1 MKFEVELAEKAD
13 RDLRNIFFYIAVD
26 LSAPENAERQINRLW
41 DAILSLDELPE
52 RYRRY
57 EDEPWYSRGM
67 RVLPID
73 NFVILYIPYLEE
85 KVVRIVTVMYGGR
98 DISEHYCLSNNCFIF
113 CVRIVLNFMRF
124 SIFSLKSF
132 VYLW

>member
-13 RDLRNIFFYIAVD
+13 RDLRNIFFYIEVD
-26 LSAPENAERQINRLW
+26 LIAPENAERQINRLW

-98 DISEHYCLSNNCFIF
+98 DISEQ
-113 CVRIVLNFMRF
+113 
-124 SIFSLKSF
+124 LKKIE
-132 VYLW
+132 

>member
-1 MKFEVELAEKAD
+1 MTFEVELTEKAD
-13 RDLRNIFFYIAVD
+13 RDLRNIFLYIAFD

-57 EDEPWYSRGM
+57 EDEPWHSRGM

-85 KVVRIVTVMYGGR
+85 KVVRIIAVMYGGR
-98 DISEHYCLSNNCFIF
+98 DIGEQVKKI
-113 CVRIVLNFMRF
+113 
-124 SIFSLKSF
+124 
-132 VYLW
+132 

>member
-1 MKFEVELAEKAD
+1 MTFEVELTEKAD
-13 RDLRNIFFYIAVD
+13 RDLRNIFLYIAFD

-57 EDEPWYSRGM
+57 EDEPWHSRGM

-85 KVVRIVTVMYGGR
+85 KVVRIVAVMYGGR
-98 DISEHYCLSNNCFIF
+98 DIGEQ
-113 CVRIVLNFMRF
+113 
-124 SIFSLKSF
+124 LKKI
-132 VYLW
+132 

>member
-26 LSAPENAERQINRLW
+26 LNAPENAERQINRLW

-98 DISEHYCLSNNCFIF
+98 DISEQ
-113 CVRIVLNFMRF
+113 
-124 SIFSLKSF
+124 LKKIE
-132 VYLW
+132 

>member
-1 MKFEVELAEKAD
+1 MKFEVELTERAD
-13 RDLRNIFFYIAVD
+13 RDLRNIFLYIAVD

-57 EDEPWYSRGM
+57 ETEPWHSLGM
-67 RVLPID
+67 RVLPIG

-85 KVVRIVTVMYGGR
+85 KAVRIVTVMYGGR
-98 DISEHYCLSNNCFIF
+98 DISEQ
-113 CVRIVLNFMRF
+113 
-124 SIFSLKSF
+124 LKKI
-132 VYLW
+132 

>member
-1 MKFEVELAEKAD
+1 MTFEVELTEKAD
-13 RDLRNIFFYIAVD
+13 RDLRNIFLYIAFD

-57 EDEPWYSRGM
+57 EDEPWHSRGM

-85 KVVRIVTVMYGGR
+85 KVVRIIAVMYGGR
-98 DISEHYCLSNNCFIF
+98 DIGEQ
-113 CVRIVLNFMRF
+113 
-124 SIFSLKSF
+124 LKKI
-132 VYLW
+132 